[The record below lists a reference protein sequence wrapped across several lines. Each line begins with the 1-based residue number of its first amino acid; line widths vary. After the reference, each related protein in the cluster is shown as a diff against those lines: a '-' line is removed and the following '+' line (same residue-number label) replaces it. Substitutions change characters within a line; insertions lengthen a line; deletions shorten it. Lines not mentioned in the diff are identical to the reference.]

1 MIRTRCMSLIF
12 GGGLLLVCGCCFS
25 LPERPWFGRHH
36 DCCSNGNGNFVASG
50 GGPVVTEG
58 PILMDTGPP
67 AYAGPNGAILSAPAP
82 TTAPQLSSPPRLSP
96 NQAQT
101 VPWQS
106 TNRSGT

>member
-1 MIRTRCMSLIF
+1 MVRALFARSTMAV
-12 GGGLLLVCGCCFS
+12 GLLLACGCCFS

-36 DCCSNGNGNFVASG
+36 DCCSNGNGDFVASG

-58 PILMDTGPP
+58 PVLMDAGPP
-67 AYAGPNGAILSAPAP
+67 TYAGPSGTTLSAPAP

-101 VPWQS
+101 VPWPL